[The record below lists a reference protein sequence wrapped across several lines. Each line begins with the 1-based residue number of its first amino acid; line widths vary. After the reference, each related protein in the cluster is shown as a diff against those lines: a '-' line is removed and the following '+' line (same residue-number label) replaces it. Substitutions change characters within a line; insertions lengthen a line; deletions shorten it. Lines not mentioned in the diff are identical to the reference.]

1 MMSLWED
8 VQPLVLAS
16 RSISRRE
23 MLEAA
28 GIPIEIS
35 VPDVDERAIE
45 TAAGM
50 PSPPDAA
57 VLLACEKARA
67 VSRRMPGR
75 IVVGADQTLAFEGRQ
90 LNKPPD
96 LARAREQLTMLAG
109 KTHYLHS
116 AVALVRDE
124 NVLFDAVDTASLTLR
139 KLSGAFLDRYLDAAG
154 RAVLS
159 SVGAYQ
165 LEKAGI
171 HLFERIDGNYFT
183 ILGLPLL
190 PLLDF
195 LRRNGSLAA

>member
-1 MMSLWED
+1 MMALWQDER
-8 VQPLVLAS
+8 PLVLAS
-16 RSISRRE
+16 RSTSRRE

-28 GIPIEIS
+28 GIPIETCVS
-35 VPDVDERAIE
+35 DVDERAIE
-45 TAAGM
+45 MAAGS

-57 VLLACEKARA
+57 ALLAREKARA
-67 VSRRMPGR
+67 VSRLMRGR
-75 IVVGADQTLAFEGRQ
+75 IVAGADQTLAFEDRQ
-90 LNKPPD
+90 LNKPHD
-96 LARAREQLTMLAG
+96 LARAREQLMMLAG

-124 NVLFDAVDTASLTLR
+124 TVLFDAVDTASLTLR
-139 KLSGAFLDRYLDAAG
+139 KLSDSFLDRYFATAG
-154 RAVLS
+154 DAVLS

-165 LEKAGI
+165 LEKTGI

>member
-1 MMSLWED
+1 MSLWQD

-28 GIPIEIS
+28 GIPVEICVS
-35 VPDVDERAIE
+35 DVDERAIE
-45 TAAGM
+45 TAAGT
-50 PSPPDAA
+50 PSPPKAA
-57 VLLACEKARA
+57 VLLAREKARA
-67 VSRRMPGR
+67 VSRLMPGR
-75 IVVGADQTLAFEGRQ
+75 IVVGADQTLAFEDHR
-90 LNKPPD
+90 LNKPAD
-96 LARAREQLTMLAG
+96 LARAREQLLTLAG

-116 AVALVRDE
+116 AVAAVRDE
-124 NVLFDAVDTASLTLR
+124 TVVFDAVDTASLTLR
-139 KLSGAFLDRYLDAAG
+139 KLSDAFLDRYLDTAG
-154 RAVLS
+154 SAVLA

-190 PLLDF
+190 PLLEF
-195 LRRNGSLAA
+195 LRQNGSLAA